1 MENILELNSVS
12 KHYKGFTLD
21 NVSFTIP
28 AGYIAG
34 MIGPNGAGKTT
45 IIKLMMN
52 LIRKDGGE
60 IKVFGKDNI
69 EHEEEIKSRIG
80 FVYDEPNFYYDLK
93 LNELKNVVAL
103 FYKEWSDTTFAEL
116 ADKFELP
123 LKKRFK
129 KLSHGFKMK
138 FWLAVALSHN
148 ADLIILDEPTS
159 GLDPV
164 FRRELLDHLSGI
176 IQDENKS
183 VLFSTHITSD
193 LERIADYI
201 IFIMNGKIVFS
212 TTKDEILEK
221 WGVVKAGSEILN
233 EENRGLFKGIKTSNF
248 GIEALTDDINEAQK
262 RFNSSCVI
270 EKATLEDIM
279 FFMKKGEKDANII

>member
-1 MENILELNSVS
+1 MKNILELNSVT
-12 KHYKGFTLD
+12 KHYKDFTLD
-21 NVSFTIP
+21 NVSFTVP

-45 IIKLMMN
+45 IIKLIMN
-52 LIRKDGGE
+52 LIRKDSGE
-60 IKVFGKDNI
+60 IKAFGKDHI

-80 FVYDEPNFYYDLK
+80 FVYDEPNFYDELK
-93 LNELKNVVAL
+93 LYELKKVVAL
-103 FYKEWSDTTFAEL
+103 FYKEWSDTKFAEL
-116 ADKFELP
+116 VDKFELP

-129 KLSHGFKMK
+129 KLSHGYKMK
-138 FWLAVALSHN
+138 FWLAIALSHN

-164 FRRELLDHLSGI
+164 FRRELLDHLAGI
-176 IQDENKS
+176 LQDENKS
-183 VLFSTHITSD
+183 VLFSSHITSD

-221 WGVVKAGSEILN
+221 WGIVKTGDETLIEKN
-233 EENRGLFKGIKTSNF
+233 KELFKGIKKSSY
-248 GIEALTDDINEAQK
+248 GIEALTYDINEAEK
-262 RFNSSCVI
+262 RFNSSCVV

-279 FFMKKGEKDANII
+279 FFMNKGGKDANIN

>member
-1 MENILELNSVS
+1 MKNILELNSVT

-28 AGYIAG
+28 AGFIAG

-52 LIRKDGGE
+52 LIGKDGGE

-69 EHEEEIKSRIG
+69 EYEEEIKSQIG
-80 FVYDEPNFYYDLK
+80 FVYDEPNFYEDLK
-93 LNELKNVVAL
+93 LSDLKNATAL
-103 FYKEWSDTTFAEL
+103 FYKEWSDTKFAEL
-116 ADKFELP
+116 VDKFELP

-138 FWLAVALSHN
+138 FWLAIALSHN

-183 VLFSTHITSD
+183 VLFSTHITTD

-212 TTKDEILEK
+212 TTKDEILEN

-233 EENRGLFKGIKTSNF
+233 EVNRELFKGIKTSNF

-262 RFNSSCVI
+262 RFNSSC
-270 EKATLEDIM
+270 
-279 FFMKKGEKDANII
+279 

>member
-1 MENILELNSVS
+1 MENILELNSVT
-12 KHYKGFTLD
+12 KYYKGFTLD

-34 MIGPNGAGKTT
+34 MIGPNGSGKTT
-45 IIKLMMN
+45 IIKLIMN
-52 LIRKDGGE
+52 LIRKDRGE
-60 IKVFGKDNI
+60 ITVFGKDNI

-80 FVYDEPNFYYDLK
+80 FVYDEPNFYDDLI
-93 LNELKNVVAL
+93 LSDLKNVAVL
-103 FYKEWSDTTFAEL
+103 FYKEWGDTKFAEL
-116 ADKFELP
+116 VDKFELP

-129 KLSHGFKMK
+129 KLSHGYKMK
-138 FWLAVALSHN
+138 FWLAIALSHN

-183 VLFSTHITSD
+183 VLFSTHITTD

-233 EENRGLFKGIKTSNF
+233 EENREFFKGIKTSNF

-262 RFNSSCVI
+262 RFNSGSVI
-270 EKATLEDIM
+270 EKATFEDIM
-279 FFMKKGEKDANII
+279 FFMNKGGKDANII

>member
-12 KHYKGFTLD
+12 KHYKSFTLD

-233 EENRGLFKGIKTSNF
+233 EENMGLFKGIKTSNF

>member
-1 MENILELNSVS
+1 MENILELNSVT

-21 NVSFTIP
+21 NVSLTIP
-28 AGYIAG
+28 AGFIAG

-45 IIKLMMN
+45 IIKLIMN
-52 LIRKDGGE
+52 LIRRDGGK
-60 IKVFGKDNI
+60 IKVFGDDNL
-69 EHEEEIKSRIG
+69 ESEEKIKSRIG
-80 FVYDEPNFYYDLK
+80 FVYDEPNFYNDLK
-93 LNELKNVVAL
+93 LNDLKNVVAP
-103 FYKEWSDTTFAEL
+103 FYKEWSDTKFVEL

-138 FWLAVALSHN
+138 FWLAIALSHN
-148 ADLIILDEPTS
+148 ADLIILDEPTA

-164 FRRELLDHLSGI
+164 FRRELLEHLSGI

-201 IFIMNGKIVFS
+201 IFIMNGEVVFS

-221 WGVVKAGSEILN
+221 WGIVKTGDEALVEKN
-233 EENRGLFKGIKTSNF
+233 KELFKGIKKSSY
-248 GIEALTDDINEAQK
+248 GIEALTYDINEAEK
-262 RFNSSCVI
+262 RLTQVV
-270 EKATLEDIM
+270 L
-279 FFMKKGEKDANII
+279 

>member
-80 FVYDEPNFYYDLK
+80 FVYDEPNFYDDLK

-148 ADLIILDEPTS
+148 ADLIILDEPTA

-201 IFIMNGKIVFS
+201 IFIMNGKIVFA

-221 WGVVKAGSEILN
+221 WGVVKADSEILN
-233 EENRGLFKGIKTSNF
+233 EENKKLFKGIKTSNF
-248 GIEALTDDINEAQK
+248 GIQALTDDISEAQK

-279 FFMKKGEKDANII
+279 FFMNKGGKDANII